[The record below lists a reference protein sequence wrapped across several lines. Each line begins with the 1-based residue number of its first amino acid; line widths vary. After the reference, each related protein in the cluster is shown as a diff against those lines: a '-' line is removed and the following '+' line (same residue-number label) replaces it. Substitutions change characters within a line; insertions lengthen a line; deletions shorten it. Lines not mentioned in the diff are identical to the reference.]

1 MGLME
6 TLAFFILSRRR
17 RSLMIQPLLSQ
28 GKDNNSEINQEIQK
42 QGRSAWNSPS
52 FNLATI
58 LWAI

>member
-1 MGLME
+1 
-6 TLAFFILSRRR
+6 
-17 RSLMIQPLLSQ
+17 MIQPLLSQ